1 MIKGLILALVLAPQ
15 ADDTLTPKAAVIKP
29 TSAELTWQRIPWV
42 LDLLEAQQTA
52 RAERRPI
59 FFWATGDDPLER
71 C

>member
-1 MIKGLILALVLAPQ
+1 MIETLFLALALALQ
-15 ADDTLTPKAAVIKP
+15 AEDKLTPKAVAIKP